1 MNCTTCGN
9 QLNDNAKFCTV
20 CGSPVIGQSTM
31 TGSVHNNCASN
42 MQQPVYSPNAAFYQ
56 QPNYPPYP
64 SQQAPR
70 KGNTKVIIL
79 CVIIGI
85 LVIFTSV
92 LGYSVYENETESTW
106 DKFEDAGDS
115 FMDDIFGEDD

>member
-9 QLNDNAKFCTV
+9 QLNDNAKFCPV
-20 CGSPVIGQSTM
+20 CGSPVIGK
-31 TGSVHNNCASN
+31 
-42 MQQPVYSPNAAFYQ
+42 PVYSPNASFYQ

-115 FMDDIFGEDD
+115 FMDDIFGEND